1 MTVKRKGTL
10 KVYKV
15 RVIQVWEEEWTALSR
30 EAAVELSEN
39 YHAEEGFNL
48 LSARNH
54 TTARVV
60 REATPEET
68 DEYWGDTRQDDDDEE
83 TQQ

>member
-15 RVIQVWEEEWTALSR
+15 RVILVWEEECIALSR
-30 EAAVELSEN
+30 EEAVELSEN
-39 YHAEEGFNL
+39 YHTDEGYDL
-48 LSARNH
+48 SSARNH

-60 REATPEET
+60 RKATPEET